1 MQRAAKLAE
10 KMARVLRI
18 VRIAMRPFRVPGPS
32 LVRGPDFAAEFS
44 LGSNLLPVPFPDPV
58 GLGAPSWLAD
68 HGQLGGIR
76 AQRGPAV
83 RPRALGRL

>member
-44 LGSNLLPVPFPDPV
+44 LGS
-58 GLGAPSWLAD
+58 
-68 HGQLGGIR
+68 
-76 AQRGPAV
+76 QRH
-83 RPRALGRL
+83 RSDLALGLILHRIWVDGTEFRWTREAVPAA